1 MITLLLVDDEP
12 LVRQGLRML
21 LGREAHITVVG
32 EASDGAQAITLAQAL
47 QPDVV
52 LMDLSMPTMDG
63 IAATAA
69 LRAAVPDTAV
79 VLLSLYDEEIMRARA
94 YAAGAVAFLGKQE
107 GVRALLAAIR
117 QAGRQERE
125 MRSCNSSKTTKQHT

>member
-1 MITLLLVDDEP
+1 MITLLLVDDDP
-12 LVRQGLRML
+12 MVRQGLGML
-21 LGREAHITVVG
+21 LRREATITVVG
-32 EASDGAQAITLAQAL
+32 ETSDGAQAIMLAQTL

-52 LMDLSMPTMDG
+52 LMDFSSPTMDG
-63 IAATAA
+63 IKATAA

-79 VLLSLYDEEIMRARA
+79 VLLSLYDEEIMRVRA
-94 YAAGAVAFLGKQE
+94 YAAGAVAFVGKQE

-125 MRSCNSSKTTKQHT
+125 M

>member
-1 MITLLLVDDEP
+1 MITLLLVDDDP
-12 LVRQGLRML
+12 MVRQGLRML
-21 LGREAHITVVG
+21 LAREATITVVG
-32 EASDGAQAITLAQAL
+32 EATDGAQAITLAQAL
-47 QPDVV
+47 QPNVV

-63 IAATAA
+63 MKATAA

-79 VLLSLYDEEIMRARA
+79 VLLSLYDEEIMRVRA
-94 YAAGAVAFLGKQE
+94 STAGAVAFIGKQE

-125 MRSCNSSKTTKQHT
+125 I